1 MTIHS
6 EHPFLPPEEGR
17 DPARRFRGRLGGTV
31 TLWTSS
37 APRPA
42 GLPVSSLLVAPG
54 EPVRILAL
62 LDPDSDL
69 VDALRSSGSAVVAL
83 LSWRHR
89 QLADA
94 FAGVAPAPGGAFRMA
109 TWEDTAW
116 GPRLCDVST
125 WAGVR
130 LEGSPSEVGWSL
142 LVTTVV
148 EHVEVGDDASP
159 LVSRRGRYVRPPD

>member
-17 DPARRFRGRLGGTV
+17 DAARRFRGRLGGTV
-31 TLWTSS
+31 SLWTSS
-37 APRPA
+37 GPRPV
-42 GLPVSSLLVAPG
+42 GLPVSSLLVAAG
-54 EPVRILAL
+54 EPARVLAL

-69 VDALRSSGSAVVAL
+69 VEALGTSGTAVVSL

-94 FAGVAPAPGGAFRMA
+94 FAGVAPAPGGAYRLGSWVE
-109 TWEDTAW
+109 TQW
-116 GPRLCDVST
+116 GPRLADAPT

-130 LEGSPSEVGWSL
+130 QVGSPREVGWSL
-142 LVTTVV
+142 LVETVV
-148 EHVEVGDDASP
+148 EQVEVGDDPAP
-159 LVSRRGRYVRPPD
+159 LVHRRGRYLRPD

>member
-1 MTIHS
+1 MTIHT

-17 DPARRFRGRLGGTV
+17 DPIRRFRGRLGGV
-31 TLWTSS
+31 VSLWTSAGS
-37 APRPA
+37 RPA

-54 EPVRILAL
+54 EPARILAV

-69 VDALRSSGSAVVAL
+69 VETLRASGTAVVGL

-109 TWEDTAW
+109 AWEDTAW
-116 GPRLCDVST
+116 GPRLSDAAT

-130 LEGSPSEVGWSL
+130 VDAASREVGWSL
-142 LVTTVV
+142 LVETIV
-148 EHVEVGDDASP
+148 EHVEVGDDPAP
-159 LVSRRGRYVRPPD
+159 LVSRRGRYLRPPD